1 MIIAIDGPSAS
12 GKSTTAKGVAE
23 RLDITHLDTGAMYR
37 ATTYGIIESGIDSN
51 DIQSIHEFL
60 KSMKLE
66 FDSFNHVWLNG
77 ENVSEMIRTNNISSK
92 VSAVSA
98 VPAIREKMVE
108 IQRSIAKGKDCVL
121 EGRDIG
127 TIVFP
132 NADFKFFL
140 IADILIRAKRRLKEL
155 EKIGEKSTLTDL
167 ITDIENRDIS
177 DSSRDVS
184 PLVQAK
190 DAIAIDTSNLTIN
203 EQIDKIVQIINN
215 KETSTVC
222 LKNKT
227 KNR

>member
-23 RLDITHLDTGAMYR
+23 RLGITHLDTGAMYR
-37 ATTYGIIESGIDSN
+37 ATTYGIIESGIDLN

-60 KSMKLE
+60 KNMALQ
-66 FDSFNHVWLNG
+66 FDSSNQVWING
-77 ENVSEMIRTNNISSK
+77 ENVSKKIRTNKISSS

-98 VPAIREKMVE
+98 VPAVRSKMVE

-127 TIVFP
+127 TVVFP
-132 NADFKFFL
+132 DADFKFFL
-140 IADILIRAKRRLKEL
+140 IADILVRAKRRLNDL
-155 EKIGEKSTLTDL
+155 EKIGEESTLNDL
-167 ITDIENRDIS
+167 ISDIEKRDLI

-190 DAIAIDTSNLTIN
+190 DAIAINTSNLTIN
-203 EQIDKIVQIINN
+203 EQVEKIVQIINN
-215 KETSTVC
+215 
-222 LKNKT
+222 
-227 KNR
+227 